1 MSFCTLLR
9 DFGKSKIYT
18 ALAYKIH
25 NNPPTAYEAKTIH
38 QILDNKAI
46 VTEKQ
51 LEHWQ
56 WIASYYMCSLGEVM
70 RAAMPNAFIIES
82 ETIIS
87 KVEDTSVNDSD
98 LKDEEF
104 LIYEAL
110 QHQSSLKIQDVIS
123 ILDKK
128 RVLPIINSL
137 VEKGIVQL
145 QEEIYQKYTP
155 KLVRYVR
162 VHEQYK
168 SEGKLQELLE
178 LLNRAKKQRE
188 VVLTLFQIETTSNK
202 AIKVTEL
209 VEQSGSST
217 SIIKALIDKE
227 ILDEYQEEFEELG
240 GEHIDLVDSLNDHP
254 DWIIGLSDLVRAQVV
269 EKQSSVV

>member
-1 MSFCTLLR
+1 MKCDQQMNNHFIDVILPIPLQKAFTYHITMAEAGFLKPGMR
-9 DFGKSKIYT
+9 VAVPFGKSKIYT

-25 NNPPTAYEAKTIH
+25 NNPPTAYESKTIH

-87 KVEDTSVNDSD
+87 KVEDTSVNESD

-110 QHQSSLKIQDVIS
+110 QHQSSLKIQDVIT

-145 QEEIYQKYTP
+145 QEEIYQKYRP

-162 VHEQYK
+162 LQEHYK
-168 SEGKLQELLE
+168 SEKKLQELLE
-178 LLNRAKKQRE
+178 
-188 VVLTLFQIETTSNK
+188 I
-202 AIKVTEL
+202 
-209 VEQSGSST
+209 
-217 SIIKALIDKE
+217 
-227 ILDEYQEEFEELG
+227 
-240 GEHIDLVDSLNDHP
+240 
-254 DWIIGLSDLVRAQVV
+254 
-269 EKQSSVV
+269 